1 MGPLGEGATKLSGRV
16 EVGDVPFS
24 LDLFL
29 LFKGKSTSK
38 MIPTA
43 SNNSSVLPLEGH
55 CLCIRLCV
63 YMSLSLLLLM
73 ASSFQWCMIFGVQ
86 IENGAQ
92 KMLNYKLFSAISGP
106 TKSTANCDFEKSNM
120 NLSIGINP
128 TTLHFKCA
136 ICTTRNLVSQKF
148 TSLKIGGRYLHTS

>member
-55 CLCIRLCV
+55 CLCIRLCH
-63 YMSLSLLLLM
+63 
-73 ASSFQWCMIFGVQ
+73 CH
-86 IENGAQ
+86 
-92 KMLNYKLFSAISGP
+92 
-106 TKSTANCDFEKSNM
+106 C
-120 NLSIGINP
+120 
-128 TTLHFKCA
+128 
-136 ICTTRNLVSQKF
+136 
-148 TSLKIGGRYLHTS
+148 